1 LLIFRELHSQTF
13 TIQTVGRILRMPEQ
27 MHYPDSLLNQGYV
40 YTNLSKNQIEVVQ
53 DDMTYITSNKAI
65 RKEQY
70 AAANLTSTYYNTRLV
85 RNRLGSKFKRAL
97 YNVAE
102 KHWGFTRDLD
112 NDDF

>member
-1 LLIFRELHSQTF
+1 MKIIFSQTEF
-13 TIQTVGRILRMPEQ
+13 
-27 MHYPDSLLNQGYV
+27 LL
-40 YTNLSKNQIEVVQ
+40 S
-53 DDMTYITSNKAI
+53 SNKAI

-112 NDDF
+112 NDDFYTRNRKVLETRMVVTDGSIDMILCDLP